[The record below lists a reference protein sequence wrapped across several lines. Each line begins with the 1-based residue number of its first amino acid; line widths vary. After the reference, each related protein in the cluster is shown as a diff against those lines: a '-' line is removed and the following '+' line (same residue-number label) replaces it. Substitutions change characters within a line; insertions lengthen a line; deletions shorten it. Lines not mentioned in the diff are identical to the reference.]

1 MSLREKFKNAI
12 ITLAMLNAEGKK
24 IAFVKGNRIP
34 NKENLNSKGIS
45 LRKHGLVVPLVIE
58 DADKVSADGLEVME
72 VIVKE
77 EAENSDSSLEIE
89 LIDGVTLKPIPEGEL
104 ENYVVI
110 LEGQHRYLA
119 YLFNE
124 VKKLGNKGDLSFIY
138 PLNSEITSK
147 KLLSQVNI
155 ATEKWTGGEFV
166 QGAQILNN
174 GEKLPL
180 LDAILELVN
189 AGYSLTSAA
198 YWCTFKYGRIT
209 KEMLVDVM
217 EGYTLSP
224 EIHYTVN
231 LERSKRLLS
240 AARYTLKDCFLKHR
254 YLLDFLLEKYE
265 KADDGKK
272 VEIMNQLESFLHS
285 LEKEEAHKLESAKGT
300 RGVTAR
306 EQVVMDILNELY
318 NKRYQK

>member
-1 MSLREKFKNAI
+1 MI
-12 ITLAMLNAEGKK
+12 ITLAMLKAEGKK

-58 DADKVSADGLEVME
+58 DADKASTDGFEVME
-72 VIVKE
+72 VVVKEETENSE
-77 EAENSDSSLEIE
+77 EAENSDSSLEIQ
-89 LIDGVTLKPIPEGEL
+89 LIDGVTLKPIPENEL

-124 VKKLGNKGDLSFIY
+124 MKKLGNKGDLSFIY
-138 PLNSEITSK
+138 PLNPEVTAKVI
-147 KLLSQVNI
+147 LSQTII
-155 ATEKWTGGEFV
+155 ATGKWTGGEFV

-189 AGYSLTSAA
+189 AGYSLASAA

-217 EGYTLSP
+217 EGYTLFP
-224 EIHYTVN
+224 EMRYTVN
-231 LERSKRLLS
+231 LERSKRLLT
-240 AARYTLKDCFLKHR
+240 AARHTLKDSFLKHR
-254 YLLDFLLEKYE
+254 YLLDFLLRKYE
-265 KADDGKK
+265 KADDDKK
-272 VEIMNQLESFLHS
+272 VEIMNQLESFLRG
-285 LEKEEAHKLESAKGT
+285 LEKVEADKLMSAKGK
-300 RGVTAR
+300 RGVTAK